1 MSAVLGPQVS
11 ARTAPALR
19 SWGTL
24 AMVERNLM
32 IYRHSWLIL
41 VAEIFEPVLYL
52 LAFGVGIG
60 GLVGNVPGLS
70 DADVPYAEF
79 VAPALLATTAMN
91 GAMNETTFNL
101 FNKLKTNHTYES
113 ILTTPMTVRS
123 VALGEVCWALL
134 RGALVTVGFLV
145 AVTVFGLVHSP
156 LVLLVV
162 PGALLVGFAFAALGL
177 AVVTYLRDWQD
188 FQYIQL
194 AMLPMFLFA
203 TTFYPLEVYPGPVR
217 LLVECLPLYQ
227 SIELIRQP
235 SLGQFGVELLVP
247 ATYLLALGGLALMLA
262 FRRLDRTLRS

>member
-1 MSAVLGPQVS
+1 MLGPHATAPPAPA
-11 ARTAPALR
+11 ARTGGA
-19 SWGTL
+19 L

-32 IYRHSWLIL
+32 IYRHTWLLL

-60 GLVGNVPGLS
+60 GLVGTVPGLADS
-70 DADVPYAEF
+70 DVPYPEF

-101 FNKLKTNHTYES
+101 FNKLKTQRTYES

-123 VALGEVCWALL
+123 VALGEVCWALM
-134 RGALVTVGFLV
+134 RGALVTVGFLI
-145 AVTVFGLVHSP
+145 AVSVLGLVHSP

-162 PGALLVGFAFAALGL
+162 PGAVLVGFTFAALGL

-203 TTFYPLEVYPGPVR
+203 TTFYPLDVYPRPVQ
-217 LLVECLPLYQ
+217 LLVQCLPLYQ

-235 SLGQFGVELLVP
+235 SLGHLGTELLLP
-247 ATYLLALGGLALMLA
+247 AGYLLVLGGAALMLA
-262 FRRLDRTLRS
+262 FRRLERTLSR